1 MQCILCIIIAF
12 IQTTIKSISNQV
24 ILNKKKILNVI
35 ILIFI
40 SSIVC
45 TESCIIFSYCFA
57 FYNLYITGNLFLTQ
71 ECEPPVSSVEGTI
84 IAYED
89 LDNAFSILIQEEEDK
104 YTTFEVEKCQMILA
118 LDCKEEE
125 LVSNLKIRMPL
136 TCSCMVKNGNVE
148 EISLQ

>member
-1 MQCILCIIIAF
+1 MYAQRVVSFLVIVLHF
-12 IQTTIKSISNQV
+12 TT
-24 ILNKKKILNVI
+24 
-35 ILIFI
+35 
-40 SSIVC
+40 C
-45 TESCIIFSYCFA
+45 TLPEI
-57 FYNLYITGNLFLTQ
+57 LFLTQ

-136 TCSCMVKNGNVE
+136 TCLCKVKNGNVE